1 MVLLRQ
7 PPSFIMTPSSNRPT
21 HLLSGLSCDL
31 FSELFAAA
39 RPLRLA
45 AGQTLF
51 AAGDDGD
58 GCYRVETG
66 LLKVT
71 LMSPSGSERILAV
84 VGAGAVVGELSMIDA
99 APRSTSVCALRDSE
113 LGFVSRGD
121 FDRFVDRRP
130 DVLRH
135 ITRVMAQRLRDTNM
149 ALAAGS
155 FLPVKGRVARSFLTL
170 ADAFGHDVGRGR
182 VLIRQKVSQGDLA
195 AMSGIARENVSRI
208 VNDWKRDAVLS
219 RLAAYYC
226 LENRAVLE
234 RDAAL

>member
-1 MVLLRQ
+1 
-7 PPSFIMTPSSNRPT
+7 MTHSSHRPT
-21 HLLSGLSCDL
+21 HLLSGLGCDL
-31 FSELFAAA
+31 LTELFAQA
-39 RPLRLA
+39 RPQRLA
-45 AGQTLF
+45 AGQMLF

-84 VGAGAVVGELSMIDA
+84 VGAGAVVGELSMIDT

-113 LGFVSRGD
+113 LGFVSRTD
-121 FDRFVDRRP
+121 FDRFADRRP
-130 DVLRH
+130 DVFRH

-155 FLPVKGRVARSFLTL
+155 FLPLKGRVARSLLTL

-182 VLIRQKVSQGDLA
+182 ILIRQKVSQGDLA

-234 RDAAL
+234 HDAAM